1 MNMINEEFSFN
12 DVKMPDT
19 TSQIFNNELDNVIY
33 QRIETK
39 MNECIVDRN
48 KKNSINFAQFTSCD
62 MKDGTLNFRCYQIS
76 SASIF
81 IHKQTIFL
89 FVKNDSLF
97 PYITSNLYN
106 FVKYMETIE
115 NEFNYKFYI
124 QATDFILVGNNHW
137 IYEKQFNIIIPHLL
151 VKTLTVNTKKIM
163 FESMDAFNEFKTMCL
178 ENNFIKQ
185 VKVGNLLTSNEN
197 LSYYIPICVE
207 EIERKGYLK
216 K

>member
-1 MNMINEEFSFN
+1 
-12 DVKMPDT
+12 
-19 TSQIFNNELDNVIY
+19 
-33 QRIETK
+33 
-39 MNECIVDRN
+39 
-48 KKNSINFAQFTSCD
+48 
-62 MKDGTLNFRCYQIS
+62 
-76 SASIF
+76 
-81 IHKQTIFL
+81 
-89 FVKNDSLF
+89 
-97 PYITSNLYN
+97 
-106 FVKYMETIE
+106 METIE